1 MAISAHNSATGL
13 KHCVKTPSLVIIELV
28 LDQSPHIGTAGQL
41 LYLSVA
47 QNYLNM
53 PLKLHHEL
61 IFFEGGS
68 ADRRDEHTAE
78 MAKAI
83 ERFWKG

>member
-13 KHCVKTPSLVIIELV
+13 KHRVKTPSLVIIELV
-28 LDQSPHIGTAGQL
+28 LDQLPHIGTAGQL
-41 LYLSVA
+41 LYLSIA

-53 PLKLHHEL
+53 PSKLHHEL
-61 IFFEGGS
+61 IFFEGSS
-68 ADRRDEHTAE
+68 ANWRDEHTAE

-83 ERFWKG
+83 EQFRKG